1 MAASAPFPPGF
12 LWGAASASYQI
23 EGAWNEDG
31 KGESIWDRFAHT
43 AGKIHHAD
51 TGDTACD
58 HYHRWQDD
66 ICLIQSLGLQ
76 SYRFSIAWPRILP
89 QGRGWINPSGLDFYS
104 RLVDGLLEANIRPFI
119 TLYHWD
125 LPQALEDS
133 GGWTNRDT
141 ALAFAEEYT
150 SLVTRR
156 LGDRVQ
162 DWITI
167 NEPAVAA
174 YLGYWYGNHAPGVQN
189 PAAALAASHHLL
201 LGHGLAVPI
210 IRQNSPGARVG
221 ICPNI
226 SWGVAASASPADRE
240 ANRIQ
245 NGLWLRW
252 FLDPLY
258 GRQYPADIIADAQRL
273 GYLPPEGMPF
283 VLPGD
288 LEIIAADTDFLG
300 INYYTRTLTRSEIAE
315 EENLPVSVI
324 QAPKNDTDWTEMG
337 WEVYPDGLFH
347 VLAGVYANYQP
358 PALYIME
365 NGASYSDGPSAD
377 GRVHDTRRLRYLS
390 AHFSAAQRA
399 IAAGVP
405 LAGYFVW
412 SLTDNFE
419 WAEGYAQRFGIIWV
433 DFDSQKRI
441 LKDSALWYRDVIRAN
456 RLPQS

>member
-1 MAASAPFPPGF
+1 M
-12 LWGAASASYQI
+12 
-23 EGAWNEDG
+23 
-31 KGESIWDRFAHT
+31 
-43 AGKIHHAD
+43 
-51 TGDTACD
+51 
-58 HYHRWQDD
+58 
-66 ICLIQSLGLQ
+66 
-76 SYRFSIAWPRILP
+76 
-89 QGRGWINPSGLDFYS
+89 
-104 RLVDGLLEANIRPFI
+104 
-119 TLYHWD
+119 
-125 LPQALEDS
+125 
-133 GGWTNRDT
+133 
-141 ALAFAEEYT
+141 
-150 SLVTRR
+150 TRR
-156 LGDRVQ
+156 LGDRVH

-174 YLGYWYGNHAPGVQN
+174 YLGYWFGNHAPGVQN

-288 LEIIAADTDFLG
+288 LETIAADTDFLG

-337 WEVYPDGLFH
+337 WEVYPDGLFN

-358 PALYIME
+358 AALYIME

-377 GRVHDTRRLRYLS
+377 GCVHDARRLRYLA
-390 AHFSAAQRA
+390 AHFAAAQRA

-433 DFDSQKRI
+433 DFDSQERI
-441 LKDSALWYRDVIRAN
+441 LKDSALWYREVIAAN
-456 RLPQS
+456 RLPQP